1 MILVFCTLN
10 LKTNSNKLNLE
21 AAMKK
26 KAELVEDLAII
37 LDFIFTIIAVI
48 AGSFLNFSLQS
59 VCFSISGIA
68 LVIALIAMFVKKML
82 K

>member
-1 MILVFCTLN
+1 
-10 LKTNSNKLNLE
+10 
-21 AAMKK
+21 MKK

-48 AGSFLNFSLQS
+48 AGNLLNFSLQS